1 MYHILY
7 NIEIYM
13 INSFSYL
20 FRPNIINIV
29 KRFNFF
35 DSINNVNS
43 FTNSNQSKK
52 CIDCKYYRINTKYE
66 NNVKTYDF
74 HEALCLRFKYIN
86 LDTGIKRYER
96 AYISR
101 SDRTLCST
109 RGHFF
114 EKKENNPE

>member
-1 MYHILY
+1 
-7 NIEIYM
+7 M

-29 KRFNFF
+29 KRFNHF

-43 FTNSNQSKK
+43 FINSNQSKK

-101 SDRTLCST
+101 SDRMLCST
-109 RGHFF
+109 RGNFF

>member
-52 CIDCKYYRINTKYE
+52 
-66 NNVKTYDF
+66 
-74 HEALCLRFKYIN
+74 YIN